1 LNVTWSTELT
11 ALPAWGTP
19 LNATVN
25 GQAQLPMDVTQELIR
40 LASLGHMQGL
50 RNALDAALSRHPEY
64 EIEGRELHTLLAR
77 FDLDGLTAR
86 LRAAAFA
93 QPLEAC
99 L

>member
-1 LNVTWSTELT
+1 LI
-11 ALPAWGTP
+11 ALPAWSVP
-19 LNATVN
+19 LSAPA
-25 GQAQLPMDVTQELIR
+25 QADAQLPMDVTQELIR

-50 RNALDAALSRHPEY
+50 RAALDAALSRHPEC

-77 FDLDGLTAR
+77 FDLDSLIAR